1 MTFGFTS
8 LCDYSASALN
18 EGVDTQLC
26 ETAKLVFN
34 GSIITFNDFT
44 ILIDPG
50 WISQKNNNDD
60 DDDDDDND
68 DNDHH
73 SKNTNDSIVK
83 STEPEK
89 NVWQTEDLYQSLV
102 DFWTPI
108 VEKVDLILISQSSVD
123 CLGSYAFIFS
133 HFQSHLYN
141 NNVKVYSTL
150 PVSNLGRVSTIDL
163 YCSLQMTGP
172 FCSSKME
179 VEDIENAFDY
189 IITLKYSQMINVQE
203 YKSDKLFFTAYSSGH
218 SIGGCSY
225 CIENSQEKI
234 IYSPKWS
241 HTKDVLVKGTQM
253 LSQENNLSP
262 IKSLMKPSCFIT
274 SMKYTILSNPLPLRR
289 KIGDFKKYLKETLKG
304 NNCILIPTSIGMDFL
319 NIFVLLH
326 DYFNDLKTRKS
337 GNQRGSQKQQQQQQQ
352 FNHQPVYLV
361 SYSKG
366 RSLTYAKSM
375 LEWLS
380 NDTVKQWQARDNKT
394 PFDLDVKVLSP
405 LDFQRRK
412 NEIIMK
418 GGIFFVSDD
427 EVLFNQVLT
436 SFIANNQMLK
446 NCHVLMTTAFTNSPL
461 VQDMLKTSNDDIEYN
476 KVVDLKEYQ
485 VEFLSDAEYVSYQE
499 VIKERNSKRQVLK
512 YEYETIQESNRKQN
526 LNSLLE
532 EDSEEDEDD
541 DEDADEDEDDEE
553 NSEENGE
560 RRKKNP
566 NIASSEKEKKN
577 SEHLNGTTKDTY
589 GEDGELKIP
598 MDIIIKENAPIKQKM
613 FPYRFSKN
621 VIKDDYG
628 LLVDFSQFVPI
639 DETEDDY
646 VLDLKRTREESRIT
660 SRSGKNDND
669 DDAED
674 GQDDDDDD
682 DDDDEDDDDYDPTK
696 TISKPNAYKKRA
708 TEKERESQNF
718 DDISYLQ
725 PLDSKPT
732 KAQLVEQQYKLACK
746 IEYIDMTSYIDQR
759 SMDIIL
765 PSFQPGRLLL
775 IDSFPTE
782 KTYPNTETVSIT
794 DNKEHIFSSSIKVLD
809 IAISPELEKQIHWQ
823 SVLNGKYKITN
834 VSGRLVKLLDKSA
847 EQDKNERGHL
857 SETKLKLELKP
868 LNEKKIAF
876 SDQEHD
882 YNNLH
887 LGDIK
892 LNQLKELLVQ
902 MNHQAQFKGDGTLVV
917 DNVVF
922 IKKISDSVT
931 VIDGKPSKLFY
942 TVKKVVAST
951 LATI

>member
-8 LCDYSASALN
+8 LCDYSTSVSSG
-18 EGVDTQLC
+18 GVDKT
-26 ETAKLVFN
+26 ETSKTEKLNFN

-50 WISQKNNNDD
+50 WISQKNAGYDSDQGTDNGNNA
-60 DDDDDDND
+60 
-68 DNDHH
+68 
-73 SKNTNDSIVK
+73 I
-83 STEPEK
+83 STDPK
-89 NVWQTEDLYQSLV
+89 QDVYQTQDIYQSLIE
-102 DFWTPI
+102 FWTPI
-108 VEKVDLILISQSSVD
+108 MQKVDLILLSQSSID
-123 CLGSYAFIFS
+123 CLGSYAFIFT
-133 HFQSHLYN
+133 HFQSILYN

-150 PVSNLGRVSTIDL
+150 PVANLGRVSTIDL

-172 FCSSKME
+172 FTTSQLE
-179 VEDIENAFDY
+179 IEDIENAFDY
-189 IITLKYSQMINVQE
+189 IVTLKYSQMINVQE
-203 YKSDKLFFTAYSSGH
+203 YTNDKLFFTAYSSGH

-225 CIENSQEKI
+225 CIENSEEKL

-241 HTKDVLVKGTQM
+241 HTKDILVKGTQM
-253 LSQENNLSP
+253 LNQEGNLSP

-274 SMKYTILSNPLPLRR
+274 SMKYTTLGQPLPLR
-289 KIGDFKKYLKETLKG
+289 KKFADFKKYCKDTLKG

-326 DYFNDLKTRKS
+326 DYFNDLRTGRS
-337 GNQRGSQKQQQQQQQ
+337 GNQRGSQQQQQQQ
-352 FNHQPVYLV
+352 PSVYLV

-380 NDTVKQWQARDNKT
+380 NDIVKQWQARDNKT
-394 PFDLDVKVLSP
+394 PFDLDLKVLSP
-405 LDFQRRK
+405 LDFQKKK
-412 NEIIMK
+412 NDIILK
-418 GGIFFVSDD
+418 GGIIFVSDD
-427 EVLFNQVLT
+427 ELLFNQVLT
-436 SFIANNQMLK
+436 AFISNNQMLK

-461 VQDMLKTSNDDIEYN
+461 IQDMLKTSDDDIEYN
-476 KVVDLKEYQ
+476 KVVELKDYQ
-485 VEFLSDAEYVSYQE
+485 IEPLSDEEYVTYKE
-499 VIKERNSKRQVLK
+499 VIRERNSKRQALK
-512 YEYETIQESNRKQN
+512 YEYESIQETNRKQN

-541 DEDADEDEDDEE
+541 DEDSDEE
-553 NSEENGE
+553 NEDRNTENGKDNALNSKD
-560 RRKKNP
+560 KKFL
-566 NIASSEKEKKN
+566 ET
-577 SEHLNGTTKDTY
+577 LNGSNKETY

-621 VIKDDYG
+621 VVKDDYG

-646 VLDLKRTREESRIT
+646 VLDLKRTRRGSKT
-660 SRSGKNDND
+660 NGGSGEDDSGED
-669 DDAED
+669 DDNQED
-674 GQDDDDDD
+674 Q
-682 DDDDEDDDDYDPTK
+682 EDDDDYDPTK
-696 TISKPNAYKKRA
+696 TISKPRGNKKRA
-708 TEKERESQNF
+708 TEKEKELQNF
-718 DDISYLQ
+718 DDISYLE

-732 KAQLVEQQYKLACK
+732 KAHLVNQKYKLACK

-775 IDSFPTE
+775 VDSLATE
-782 KTYPNTETVSIT
+782 KTYPNIETIT
-794 DNKEHIFSSSIKVLD
+794 INDNNQHIFSSSIKILD

-834 VSGRLVKLLDKSA
+834 VSGRLVKLLDKPA
-847 EQDKNERGHL
+847 EQDK
-857 SETKLKLELKP
+857 TKMGNSTLGTKVKLELKP
-868 LNEKKIAF
+868 LGEKKTAF

-942 TVKKVVAST
+942 TVKKVVTST